1 MSETNFALSLNNHKI
16 RLSNERWFHIT
27 EGHSEIAGYYYEIL
41 ETISNPEFIYQG
53 RQDELLAVKQLES
66 NKYLVVIYKEIEDKN
81 GFVITSFLTT
91 KINYL
96 KNKKLI
102 WEKST

>member
-1 MSETNFALSLNNHKI
+1 MSEINFALSLNNHKI

-27 EGHSEIAGYYYEIL
+27 EGHSEIAGYYFEIL
-41 ETISNPEFIYQG
+41 ETISNPEFIYKG
-53 RQDELLAVKQLES
+53 NQDELLAVKELES
-66 NKYLVVIYKEIEDKN
+66 NEYLVVVYKEIENKD

-102 WEKST
+102 WEKNK